1 MKTPDTNEPLRSGR
15 LFGMAGAYWL
25 PPFRYDDE
33 GQMIVDANGDRV
45 LDVRGWG
52 HLTGQ
57 GSHRL
62 CHDIAESIQGEIG
75 YGVAQLLNQAWPNNQ
90 ISHAPLTHEGAFL
103 RAQCRQ

>member
-75 YGVAQLLNQAWPNNQ
+75 YGVAQLLNQAWPNTKITN
-90 ISHAPLTHEGAFL
+90 SGANKS
-103 RAQCRQ
+103 